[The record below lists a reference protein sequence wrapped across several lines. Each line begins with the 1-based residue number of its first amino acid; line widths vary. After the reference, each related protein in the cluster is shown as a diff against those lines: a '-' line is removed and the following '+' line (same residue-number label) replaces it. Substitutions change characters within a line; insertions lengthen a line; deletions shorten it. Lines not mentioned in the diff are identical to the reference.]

1 MIRNLCLMAM
11 LLAFSLTGCS
21 SPAPKKAPAAP
32 PPPPPATQP
41 TTKTEPPTPEVP
53 KPDAPKA
60 DTPKPAEPGAA
71 EKKEE
76 PKKEEPKKEEPKKAE
91 PAKATSIKM
100 VPLGKETGFEA
111 QDASGKSIRGWISA
125 LESDNKE
132 QVLEALAVYQMV
144 GKKGAIA
151 MPKVEFLTNSN
162 DAEIATEARAAL
174 QALRT
179 KD

>member
-1 MIRNLCLMAM
+1 MTRNLCLAAI
-11 LLAFSLTGCS
+11 LIACALTGCA
-21 SPAPKKAPAAP
+21 SPPPRKAP
-32 PPPPPATQP
+32 PPPPPPPPAQP
-41 TTKTEPPTPEVP
+41 AANVEPPAPEPP

-60 DTPKPAEPGAA
+60 DTPKPAEPAQV

-76 PKKEEPKKEEPKKAE
+76 PKEEPKKVETPK
-91 PAKATSIKM
+91 PTSIKM
-100 VPLGKETGFEA
+100 VPLGKETGFES

-132 QVLEALAVYQMV
+132 RVLEALAVYQMV

-151 MPKVEFLTNSN
+151 LPKVEFLTNSP